1 MQLSVSRHISH
12 VTLTHISHHRDNI
25 FPVALGL
32 AAAGLQHL
40 VQGCWGMW
48 AAWPGITQWPTA
60 HLLQLCIC
68 NVTIRAPGIVFSLF
82 YGPIVHLSQQLT
94 HCLCVARLLGHCL
107 LCCACTRAI
116 LTDEVFCHR
125 QLGGECAQSWT
136 RVKAPELGAPRL
148 CARCVRVI
156 TIHCT
161 VTTAD
166 GLRLGTL
173 DTELPQGGNNRAWP
187 FLGAVFYRKYC
198 VETCQTIWRTWPG
211 LALSSGG
218 AVGSYS

>member
-68 NVTIRAPGIVFSLF
+68 NVTTRDPGIVFSLF

-107 LCCACTRAI
+107 LSVRA
-116 LTDEVFCHR
+116 R
-125 QLGGECAQSWT
+125 
-136 RVKAPELGAPRL
+136 
-148 CARCVRVI
+148 
-156 TIHCT
+156 
-161 VTTAD
+161 
-166 GLRLGTL
+166 
-173 DTELPQGGNNRAWP
+173 
-187 FLGAVFYRKYC
+187 
-198 VETCQTIWRTWPG
+198 
-211 LALSSGG
+211 ALSSLMKCFVTGNSAVNVLRAGPESRLPSSARPDCALG
-218 AVGSYS
+218 ACV

>member
-1 MQLSVSRHISH
+1 MLGNVG
-12 VTLTHISHHRDNI
+12 
-25 FPVALGL
+25 GL
-32 AAAGLQHL
+32 AWHHTVAHCSLAPALHLQCHNQGSRDSVLLILWTDCSLVTTINTLSLCCAFAG
-40 VQGCWGMW
+40 
-48 AAWPGITQWPTA
+48 
-60 HLLQLCIC
+60 
-68 NVTIRAPGIVFSLF
+68 SLF
-82 YGPIVHLSQQLT
+82 
-94 HCLCVARLLGHCL
+94 AE
-107 LCCACTRAI
+107 CACTRAI

-156 TIHCT
+156 TTHCT